1 MRSRRVDGIDLIWIG
16 HFDLTTSLGAAGD
29 FGNPRHTAAVEQV
42 FAAAAAAGKPVGALA
57 TSVED
62 ARSLLVQGYRA
73 VVYGDAMVFTSALR
87 DSLDA
92 LR

>member
-1 MRSRRVDGIDLIWIG
+1 M
-16 HFDLTTSLGAAGD
+16 
-29 FGNPRHTAAVEQV
+29 

-62 ARSLLVQGYRA
+62 ARSLLGQGYRA
-73 VVYGDAMVFTSALR
+73 LVYGDSMVFTSALR